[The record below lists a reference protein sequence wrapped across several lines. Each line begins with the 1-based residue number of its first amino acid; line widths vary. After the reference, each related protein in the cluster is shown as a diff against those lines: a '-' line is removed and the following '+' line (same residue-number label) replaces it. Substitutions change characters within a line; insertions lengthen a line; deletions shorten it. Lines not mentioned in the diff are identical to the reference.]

1 MIASLYS
8 LKTREAGRQEVMNK
22 KLVVAGLIVGAVLC
36 AVVLCVVGAQILHG
50 GSQSLATG
58 AGSAPTETGW
68 LTLLA
73 SLLGTFGFGW
83 AASWVGRFAP
93 LVKQV
98 VDHLPARRSEPPANE
113 LEKSGG
119 YPLAAVQDTAEIA
132 LYLTLCQMVTDPK
145 GKAELV
151 KAARTACDNWRDGQ
165 FPIVSVE
172 VAP

>member
-1 MIASLYS
+1 
-8 LKTREAGRQEVMNK
+8 MNK

-36 AVVLCVVGAQILHG
+36 AAVLCVVGAKILHG

-98 VDHLPARRSEPPANE
+98 VDHLPAARKGE
-113 LEKSGG
+113 LRVGDEDKASG

-151 KAARTACDNWRDGQ
+151 KAARTACDSWRDGQ

-172 VAP
+172 VTP

>member
-1 MIASLYS
+1 
-8 LKTREAGRQEVMNK
+8 MNK
-22 KLVVAGLIVGAVLC
+22 KLVVAGLIIGAVLC

-98 VDHLPARRSEPPANE
+98 VDRLPGRNPDSSPNKGSPQ
-113 LEKSGG
+113 
-119 YPLAAVQDTAEIA
+119 LAAVQDTAEIA

-172 VAP
+172 VTP